1 MIGLMTAIAWND
13 WKNRKIPDQFVT
25 AVFCAGILAAAI
37 FDEITILN
45 RISGLLIV
53 SIPLLLLAF
62 FVPGSIGGGD
72 IKLMAAGGF
81 LLGKAW
87 IIQAFVMGIMLAG
100 TYVIVL
106 LIRKKADRKTEIALG
121 PFLCAGI
128 IWSLLKM

>member
-1 MIGLMTAIAWND
+1 MRQNGLRTL
-13 WKNRKIPDQFVT
+13 
-25 AVFCAGILAAAI
+25 AGIFAVSLPM
-37 FDEITILN
+37 
-45 RISGLLIV
+45 LLMDFL
-53 SIPLLLLAF
+53 IPGGF
-62 FVPGSIGGGD
+62 GGGD

-106 LIRKKADRKTEIALG
+106 LIRKKADRKTEVALG

-128 IWSLLKM
+128 IWNLLKM

>member
-1 MIGLMTAIAWND
+1 MTAIAWND
-13 WKNRKIPDQFVT
+13 WKTRRIPDQFVT
-25 AVFCAGILAAAI
+25 AVFGAGILAAAI

-45 RISGLLIV
+45 RMSGLLIV

-128 IWSLLKM
+128 IWNLLKM